1 MEQKHSAQIVDM
13 RSEILDMRSENA
25 GMKAKILDMQ
35 TENAGMHAKISDMNA
50 EISDMHSENAGMR
63 SENAGMQAKILDM
76 QAENAS
82 MHAENAGMQAKIAD
96 MNAEISDMN
105 SENAGMKA
113 KITDM
118 HAVQVSQA
126 SQIQDLEREQKNS
139 KFAHSV
145 QTAVMQDQ
153 LTVMDAQMR
162 KDKAEHLSELAAL
175 FATTR
180 VLRYDLQA
188 SIVSNENLALQV
200 SAVRAENADLRAVC
214 TNWFRI
220 MRDVHTALGSVW
232 TEDNR
237 GFNSRE

>member
-25 GMKAKILDMQ
+25 GMKAKILDMHSENAGMQAKILDIQ
-35 TENAGMHAKISDMNA
+35 TENAGMHSKISDMNA
-50 EISDMHSENAGMR
+50 EISDMHSENT
-63 SENAGMQAKILDM
+63 GMQAKILDM
-76 QAENAS
+76 QAENA
-82 MHAENAGMQAKIAD
+82 GMQAKI
-96 MNAEISDMN
+96 SDIN
-105 SENAGMKA
+105 
-113 KITDM
+113 
-118 HAVQVSQA
+118 AVQVSQA

-237 GFNSRE
+237 GFNSRD